1 LPFRTGAFRTIESGM
16 RRAVRQSGSISA
28 LAAALA
34 GALGLACAFGDRSPP
49 AAGDAEFYRRAESE
63 RVSRLEG
70 EVERLRADLAEA
82 EQELG
87 AAESGLSG
95 SRSRAD
101 AISALAEAR
110 IQVER
115 ATKRAPWRAP
125 LLKEAEEK
133 LGEAERLVEARNF
146 GSAVFFASRAARI
159 ARTTLEE
166 ARTAESEPGARII
179 AGDRVNLR
187 DGPSNQHAVLAV
199 LLFGTPV
206 FPEREE
212 GDWVLLRT
220 TDGSV
225 GWVHR
230 SLIR

>member
-1 LPFRTGAFRTIESGM
+1 M
-16 RRAVRQSGSISA
+16 RHAVRQSGSISTLTGA
-28 LAAALA
+28 VAV
-34 GALGLACAFGDRSPP
+34 ALGLSGACASGGPPPP
-49 AAGDAEFYRRAESE
+49 ADDAEIYRRAGSE
-63 RVSRLEG
+63 RVSRLER

-82 EQELG
+82 EQELV
-87 AAESGLSG
+87 AAESGLRG

-115 ATKRAPWRAP
+115 AAQRAPWRAP

-133 LGEAERLVEARNF
+133 LDEAERLVEARNF
-146 GSAVFFASRAARI
+146 GSAIFFASRAARI
-159 ARTTLEE
+159 ARNALEE
-166 ARTAESEPGARII
+166 ARMAESESGARII
-179 AGDRVNLR
+179 SGRRVNLR
-187 DGPSNQHAVLAV
+187 DGPSTQHAVLAV
-199 LLFGTPV
+199 LLVGTPV

-220 TDGSV
+220 ADGPV
-225 GWVHR
+225 GWVHH

>member
-1 LPFRTGAFRTIESGM
+1 MHRAVRHPGAITTRTGAL
-16 RRAVRQSGSISA
+16 AVAMG
-28 LAAALA
+28 LAV
-34 GALGLACAFGDRSPP
+34 ACAFGSPSSPP
-49 AAGDAEFYRRAESE
+49 PDDADIYRRAESE
-63 RVSRLEG
+63 RVSRLER

-82 EQELG
+82 EQELL

-101 AISALAEAR
+101 AISALAEAG

-115 ATKRAPWRAP
+115 ATERAPWRAP
-125 LLKEAEEK
+125 LLEEAQEK
-133 LGEAERLVEARNF
+133 LDQAERLVEARNF
-146 GSAVFFASRAARI
+146 GAAIFFSSRAGRI
-159 ARTTLEE
+159 ARNILDE
-166 ARTAESEPGARII
+166 ARLADADPGARII
-179 AGDRVNLR
+179 SGHRVNLR
-187 DGPSNQHAVLAV
+187 DGPSTGNGVLTV

-220 TDGSV
+220 ADGSV

>member
-1 LPFRTGAFRTIESGM
+1 MHRAARQPGA
-16 RRAVRQSGSISA
+16 ISA
-28 LAAALA
+28 LTGALVV
-34 GALGLACAFGDRSPP
+34 ALGLAGACAFRSPP
-49 AAGDAEFYRRAESE
+49 SSPADDTDIYRRAETE
-63 RVSRLEG
+63 RVSRLER
-70 EVERLRADLAEA
+70 EVGRLRADLAEA
-82 EQELG
+82 EQELV

-115 ATKRAPWRAP
+115 ATDRAPWRAP
-125 LLKEAEEK
+125 LLEEAAEK
-133 LGEAERLVEARNF
+133 LEQADRLVEARNF
-146 GSAVFFASRAARI
+146 GSAIFFASRAARI
-159 ARTTLEE
+159 ARNILDE
-166 ARTAESEPGARII
+166 AKAAETEPGARLIR
-179 AGDRVNLR
+179 GNRVNLR
-187 DGPSNQHAVLAV
+187 DGPSTQHLVLTV

-212 GDWVLLRT
+212 GDWILLRT
-220 TDGSV
+220 ADGSV

>member
-1 LPFRTGAFRTIESGM
+1 M
-16 RRAVRQSGSISA
+16 HRAVRQPGAISALIGA
-28 LAAALA
+28 LAAAL
-34 GALGLACAFGDRSPP
+34 GLAVACTFGSPSSP
-49 AAGDAEFYRRAESE
+49 ADDEEIYRRAESE
-63 RVSRLEG
+63 RVSRLER
-70 EVERLRADLAEA
+70 EVERLRVDLAEA
-82 EQELG
+82 EQELV

-115 ATKRAPWRAP
+115 ATERAPWRAP
-125 LLKEAEEK
+125 LLEEAAEK
-133 LGEAERLVEARNF
+133 LDQAERLVEAKNF
-146 GSAVFFASRAARI
+146 GSAIFFASRAARI
-159 ARTTLEE
+159 ARNILDE
-166 ARTAESEPGARII
+166 ARMAESDPGARII
-179 AGDRVNLR
+179 SGNRVNLR
-187 DGPSNQHAVLAV
+187 DGPSTQHLVLTV

-212 GDWVLLRT
+212 GDWILLRT
-220 TDGSV
+220 ADGSV

>member
-1 LPFRTGAFRTIESGM
+1 M
-16 RRAVRQSGSISA
+16 RHAVRQSGSISTLTGA
-28 LAAALA
+28 VAV
-34 GALGLACAFGDRSPP
+34 ALGLSGACASGGPPPP
-49 AAGDAEFYRRAESE
+49 ADDAEIYRRAESE
-63 RVSRLEG
+63 RVSRLER

-82 EQELG
+82 EQELV
-87 AAESGLSG
+87 AAESGLRG

-115 ATKRAPWRAP
+115 AAQRAPWRAP

-133 LGEAERLVEARNF
+133 LDEAERLVEARNF
-146 GSAVFFASRAARI
+146 GSAIFFASRAARI
-159 ARTTLEE
+159 ARNALEE
-166 ARTAESEPGARII
+166 ARMAESESGARII
-179 AGDRVNLR
+179 SGRRVNLR
-187 DGPSNQHAVLAV
+187 DGPSTQHAVLAV
-199 LLFGTPV
+199 LLVGTPV

-220 TDGSV
+220 ADGPV
-225 GWVHR
+225 GWVHH